1 MTGIAFAPVRMRVT
15 PRSEFANIVIVA
27 SESNAFRDAVKE
39 SLANTQWRCVEAK
52 GGADAMAKID
62 LAVTGGSDTALILD
76 TTLPD
81 LDVQEVATMV
91 ERTQPAVEVVT
102 SDHVSIRTPK
112 MRGYELLW
120 RALRYAHE
128 AIARESQP
136 YRPERDF
143 RAELTGDESPLPA
156 MIGASVLMR
165 RMYRLVRL
173 VACRET
179 TVLITGATGTG
190 KELVARAI
198 HTLSPRA
205 EHPFV
210 CVNCSAIP
218 DTLLESELFGYG
230 KGAFTGATQPQI
242 GRIQAAGRGTI
253 FLDEIG
259 ELSPLMQAKLL
270 RFLQEGEVQRLGEP
284 EPVRVNVRVVAAT
297 NMDLTKASRHY
308 GGGFRQDLYYRLAI
322 FPIEVPE
329 LVRRERDALLLA
341 KDFLVKHG
349 LPDAVL
355 SAASERALL
364 EYGWPGNVRELE
376 HAIERAVI
384 LAQGEKVIE
393 PYHLGLEKVI
403 EKKGLRQA
411 NRVRRLA
418 DDPDL

>member
-1 MTGIAFAPVRMRVT
+1 MTGIAFAPVRMRAT
-15 PRSEFANIVIVA
+15 PRSEFASIVIIA

-39 SLANTQWRCVEAK
+39 SLSNTQWRCVEAK

-81 LDVQEVATMV
+81 LDAQEVAAMV

-102 SDHVSIRTPK
+102 SDRVSTRTPK
-112 MRGYELLW
+112 KRGYELLW
-120 RALRYAHE
+120 RALRYADD
-128 AIARESQP
+128 AIAREAQP
-136 YRPERDF
+136 HRPERDF
-143 RAELTGDESPLPA
+143 RTELTGDESPLPG
-156 MIGASVLMR
+156 MIGTSAVMR

-173 VACRET
+173 VARRET

-198 HTLSPRA
+198 HALSPRA

-297 NMDLTKASRHY
+297 NMDLAKASRYY

-329 LVRRERDALLLA
+329 LARRERDALSLA
-341 KDFLVKHG
+341 NYSLVKHG
-349 LPDAVL
+349 FPDAVL

-364 EYGWPGNVRELE
+364 EYDWPGNVRELE

-393 PYHLGLEKVI
+393 PYHLGLEKVL
-403 EKKGLRQA
+403 ENKGA
-411 NRVRRLA
+411 A
-418 DDPDL
+418 G